1 VVDNQDILSYISTIT
16 TKNSTKGNTMKK
28 LLLASAL
35 VSTLAS
41 VAGAA
46 VTTSGDAGVRWA
58 GTTPELGPDSFCEF
72 KNIVDGTMVYSPP
85 SAKMYGQY
93 TKRLPGFWYTT
104 EFAKVEIE
112 SLHAKSI
119 IVEGEN
125 TLYLDETATN
135 HGILVDYFP
144 DQTGQVKFSTTNND
158 PNYQDGLGLTSQDS
172 YYLLSSGLAEYN
184 NAHELQGT
192 VVGGNVN
199 IIGGRNAR
207 NRFEIHDIEGGSS
220 AQLSGHGAGNSF
232 TTTLQIAGAAY
243 MLDGNDQPLYDAD
256 AAGADENYGMVDGNY
271 HIKHKVT
278 CLQ

>member
-1 VVDNQDILSYISTIT
+1 
-16 TKNSTKGNTMKK
+16 MKK

-46 VTTSGDAGVRWA
+46 VTTSGIDGVRWS
-58 GTTPELGPDSFCEF
+58 GTTPDLGPDSFCEF
-72 KNIVDGTMVYSPP
+72 KNIVDGTMVYSPA
-85 SAKMYGQY
+85 SEELQGSYV
-93 TKRLPGFWYTT
+93 KRMPGFWYTT
-104 EFAKVEIE
+104 EFAEVKIE
-112 SLHAKSI
+112 SLYAKSI

-144 DQTGQVKFSTTNND
+144 DQTGQWRNNIANTNND
-158 PNYQDGLGLTSQDS
+158 PNYGDGLGLSNHDTYYTKTVGMTRYATSS
-172 YYLLSSGLAEYN
+172 A
-184 NAHELQGT
+184 LQGT

-199 IIGGRNAR
+199 IPGGRNAR
-207 NRFEIHDIEGGSS
+207 NRFEIHEIEGGSTY
-220 AQLSGHGAGNSF
+220 QLSNHGAGNPF
-232 TTTLQIAGAAY
+232 TTTLWIAGAAY
-243 MLDGNDQPLYDAD
+243 MLDENGEPLPSET
-256 AAGADENYGMVDGNY
+256 AAGPDGNYGMVDGNY